1 MKRYYDDFA
10 IIEKTLG
17 GFADTGII
25 GVSQLDVFDSIIE
38 KSNADQIKILNN
50 TYLTLNDQRILFGV
64 FRNISETSRIMK
76 SRLEQAYSIGE
87 NPTTTEAALEIMP
100 LFFNLSDYIDD
111 FFNKIEIFD
120 SDKIFMFSRNL
131 YKKAK
136 KLGFSQ
142 DSSTQLKEIGVSTTQ
157 IKKFVEKFNE
167 HIVNELELEEEVGS
181 ADENS
186 G

>member
-1 MKRYYDDFA
+1 MKRYYDDFT
-10 IIEKTLG
+10 IIEKTLR
-17 GFADTGII
+17 GFTDTGII

-50 TYLTLNDQRILFGV
+50 TYLTLNNQRILFGV
-64 FRNISETSRIMK
+64 CRNISETSRIMK
-76 SRLEQAYSIGE
+76 SRLEQAYSTGE
-87 NPTTTEAALEIMP
+87 NPATAEAALEIMP

-111 FFNKIEIFD
+111 FFNKLEIFD

-142 DSSTQLKEIGVSTTQ
+142 ESSTQLKEIGVSTTQ

-167 HIVNELELEEEVGS
+167 NIVNELELEEEVGS
-181 ADENS
+181 LDENS